1 MDAKVLLKSQLELR
15 VPVEHDH
22 WVPSLNYRVHLDE
35 ENADVATKFKLSNL
49 ENINIRIFEE
59 EKRNIDKV

>member
-15 VPVEHDH
+15 VPVEDDH

-35 ENADVATKFKLSNL
+35 EKADVATKFKLSNL

>member
-22 WVPSLNYRVHLDE
+22 WVPSLNYRVHLEE
-35 ENADVATKFKLSNL
+35 ENSHIGIFK
-49 ENINIRIFEE
+49 NINLIYF
-59 EKRNIDKV
+59 NLV